1 MIYHSLP
8 ILSLLLASALLTAS
22 PPSVSAQSSAPVDST
37 AALNNALN
45 TASNKAAGSTVPGS
59 NSSAA
64 ASLTWTASLL
74 SATGVDQEVIN
85 ARGSRLGAL
94 LIAPTNYAWQQ
105 LFEVLE
111 RANAKQPAASW
122 TGVFVGYPSITPATL
137 LSAATSIT
145 TTTTTTTTGSS
156 SSSSSSGASFASTF
170 TNFSAPLD
178 LTALTPDGRSALR
191 GVLLLHLTSAYYVE
205 SQLRAMASPNASNA
219 APQHGHVYAVSTNQT
234 IQIHTESDNSL
245 VFRMPANANTP
256 VGVSP
261 YTAYAVTAAAT
272 VLPGLTDAVADGKLA
287 VQGVDHVLLPPIGPA
302 NAGGRALQLHLQVV
316 IYIAGFTLA
325 FLFI

>member
-8 ILSLLLASALLTAS
+8 ILSLLLASVLLTAS
-22 PPSVSAQSSAPVDST
+22 SPSVSAQSSAPVDST

-64 ASLTWTASLL
+64 ASLAWTASLL

-111 RANAKQPAASW
+111 RANAKQPVASW
-122 TGVFVGYPSITPATL
+122 TGVFVGYPSVTPATL

-145 TTTTTTTTGSS
+145 TTTTTTGSSS

-245 VFRMPANANTP
+245 VFRVPANANTP

-272 VLPGLTDAVADGKLA
+272 VLPALTDAVADGKLA

-316 IYIAGFTLA
+316 TYIAGFTLA